1 MEKKIKVLTTNI
13 LLIVIVLICSLSIF
27 VSNSNI
33 VANADVID
41 SEGNQE
47 AEPLGLMTKLSI
59 QLGSSDG
66 NVWASV
72 RNDFTLGKSVIEVY
86 VELYSS
92 YTYQD
97 SYRNM
102 MLENKNYIGDLDIYK
117 TISTSAPING
127 VQSYWRGRLHYRM
140 DKKDWVSK
148 ETTTY
153 LVNVNG
159 QVVG

>member
-72 RNDFTLGKSVIEVY
+72 RNDFTLGKTVIEVY
-86 VELYSS
+86 VE
-92 YTYQD
+92 
-97 SYRNM
+97 
-102 MLENKNYIGDLDIYK
+102 
-117 TISTSAPING
+117 
-127 VQSYWRGRLHYRM
+127 
-140 DKKDWVSK
+140 
-148 ETTTY
+148 
-153 LVNVNG
+153 
-159 QVVG
+159 